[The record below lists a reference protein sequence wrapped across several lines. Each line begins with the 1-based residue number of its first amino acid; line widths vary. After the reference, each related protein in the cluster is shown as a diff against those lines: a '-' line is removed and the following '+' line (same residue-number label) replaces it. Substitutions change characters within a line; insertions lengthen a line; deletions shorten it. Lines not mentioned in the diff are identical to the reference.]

1 MKTEKQ
7 INHYLN
13 KTKTEYAEEDKKI
26 HQELDL
32 EIYRAMMVVRI
43 ETLEWVLNDLG
54 PRLKRGI
61 YD

>member
-13 KTKTEYAEEDKKI
+13 KIKTEYKKQNCSSEI
-26 HQELDL
+26 DL
-32 EIYRAMMVVRI
+32 ERYRAIMEVQI

-54 PRLKRGI
+54 PRLKI
-61 YD
+61 TNYD